1 MALLKSKKAI
11 VASTKNNLITYA
23 MLIGLFAVALIWS
36 ETGNMSRQIQNL
48 LVPLCVYSI
57 LAVSLNLVVGIL
69 GDLSLGHA
77 GFMCIGAYAGAI
89 FTNLFESVIPNAWLR
104 FGLALIIGG
113 IFAAIFGFLI
123 CIPVLRLKG
132 DYLAIVTLAFGEII
146 KNILNIVYFGI
157 DSEGV
162 KITMDG
168 TAYNEMLLPDGD
180 TIIKGA
186 MGITGT
192 SRDSNFIIA
201 FVILFIVVM
210 ASLNLI
216 NSRTGRAVMAVRDN
230 GIAAQTIGIN
240 ISKYKLIVF
249 TIASFF
255 AGIAGVLYSH
265 NINSLSSSTFDY
277 NTSILILV
285 YVVLGGIGSIRGSVI
300 ATILLYALPELLRS
314 VGEYRMLFYAILLI
328 VMMIVNNSDKFKN
341 MKKSFSSK
349 AKKNKNK
356 TVSEGGKN

>member
-1 MALLKSKKAI
+1 MALLKSNKNL
-11 VASTKNNLITYA
+11 ASSSKNNLITYA
-23 MLIGLFAVALIWS
+23 ILVAFFTIATVWS
-36 ETGNMSRQIQNL
+36 QTGEMPRKIQNL
-48 LVPLCVYSI
+48 LVPLCIYSI
-57 LAVSLNLVVGIL
+57 LAVSLNLVVGVL

-77 GFMCIGAYAGAI
+77 GFMCIGAYTGAI
-89 FTNLFESVIPNAWLR
+89 FTNMFEEQIPNAFIR
-104 FGLALIIGG
+104 FGLALLIGG

-146 KNILNIVYFGI
+146 KNILSIVYLGV
-157 DSEGV
+157 DSEGMKV
-162 KITMDG
+162 SIDG
-168 TAYNEMLLPDGD
+168 TKYNEMLLDDGQ

-192 SRDSNFIIA
+192 SRDANFIIA
-201 FVILFIVVM
+201 FVLLFVTVM

-216 NSRTGRAVMAVRDN
+216 NSRTGRAIMAIRDN
-230 GIAAQTIGIN
+230 SIAAQTIGIN

-255 AGIAGVLYSH
+255 AGLAGVLFSH
-265 NINSLSSSTFDY
+265 NMNSFSSSTFDY

-300 ATILLYALPELLRS
+300 AAILLYALPELLRE
-314 VGEYRMLFYAILLI
+314 VGEYRMLIYAILLV
-328 VMMIVNNSDKFKN
+328 VMMIVNNSEKFANVKGMN
-341 MKKSFSSK
+341 FLKGKKK
-349 AKKNKNK
+349 VK
-356 TVSEGGKN
+356 VGGAD